1 MRAIHT
7 IRTRLIQCCLDGQ
20 VELIRIK
27 WPIEDRFQNCVF
39 EPVCSRTVQ
48 ERFLKIEIKNLK
60 KKHTQQNTAI
70 EKNQFYKIGLSYVR
84 MLAEK
89 LTELFEPFF
98 FRKKVF
104 FWFSQEDIKCSW
116 RCRSRTFFFNEKDR
130 APSSELLHLIR
141 LFEWF

>member
-60 KKHTQQNTAI
+60 KNTT
-70 EKNQFYKIGLSYVR
+70 KYRN
-84 MLAEK
+84 
-89 LTELFEPFF
+89 
-98 FRKKVF
+98 RKKPVLQD
-104 FWFSQEDIKCSW
+104 WALVCADAGRKA
-116 RCRSRTFFFNEKDR
+116 N
-130 APSSELLHLIR
+130 
-141 LFEWF
+141 